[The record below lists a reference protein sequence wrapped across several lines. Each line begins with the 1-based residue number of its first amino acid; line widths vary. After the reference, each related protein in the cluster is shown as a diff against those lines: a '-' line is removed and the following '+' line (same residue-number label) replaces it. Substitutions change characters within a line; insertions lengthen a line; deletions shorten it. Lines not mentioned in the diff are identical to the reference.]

1 MKAKA
6 QAIDERKV
14 LDGNGAAAYGVM
26 LCKPTVV
33 AAYPITPMTPLIE
46 RLARFV
52 ADGQLKAETVEVEG
66 EHSALS
72 VLIGAS
78 NAGGRTF
85 TATSSQGL
93 AFMAEAYIKAAMDRI
108 PIVMVIVGRELAGP
122 DGVFSGQQDSL
133 TLRDAGWV
141 QIYTESCQEIL
152 DAIIMAY
159 RLAEDEEILLPV
171 NVCYDG
177 YYLSHLID
185 GVEVPA
191 QKDVDRFLAPLSKM
205 SRFKLDPEVGLTYGG
220 LAPPEIFTEYR
231 YAHLAALDRAKNK
244 IDAID
249 LEFKQF
255 FGRGYG
261 GQIEEYRM
269 EDAEIAL
276 ISMGSPSG
284 TAKAV
289 IDNKRDAG
297 VKVGLV
303 RVRALRPFP
312 KERLAK
318 ALQGQKAVGVLD
330 KNVCF
335 GWDCGVVLME
345 TKAALHEAGVMVP
358 AVGFIGG
365 LGNCDITKQ
374 HISRAIEAIDKA
386 AQGQPHKPVTWLNLE

>member
-1 MKAKA
+1 MKPKGQAKG
-6 QAIDERKV
+6 ELKV

-26 LCKPTVV
+26 LCRPDVV

-46 RLARFV
+46 HLARFV
-52 ADGQLKAETVEVEG
+52 ADGLLKAETVEMEG
-66 EHSALS
+66 EHSAIS

-141 QIYTESCQEIL
+141 QIYPESCQEIL
-152 DAIIMAY
+152 DSIIMAY

-191 QKDVDRFLAPLSKM
+191 QEDVDRFLAPLSNM
-205 SRFKLDPEVGLTYGG
+205 RRFRLDPEVGLTYAG
-220 LAPPEIFTEYR
+220 LATPDVFVEYR
-231 YAHLAALDRAKNK
+231 YKHMAALDRAKEK

-249 LEFKQF
+249 LEFQHS
-255 FGRGYG
+255 FGRSYS

-276 ISMGSPSG
+276 VSMGSPSG

-289 IDNKRDAG
+289 IDSKRDAG

-312 KERLAK
+312 KERMAK
-318 ALQGQKAVGVLD
+318 ALQGKRAVGVLD

-335 GWDCGVVLME
+335 GWGCGVVLME
-345 TKAALHEAGVMVP
+345 TRAALYESGVMVP
-358 AVGFIGG
+358 TVGFIGG
-365 LGNCDITKQ
+365 LGSGDISKQ
-374 HISRAIEAIDKA
+374 HIGRAIDAVDKA
-386 AQGQPHKPVTWLNLE
+386 ARGQPHKPVTWLNLE

>member
-6 QAIDERKV
+6 RAKNERKV

-26 LCKPTVV
+26 LCRPTVV
-33 AAYPITPMTPLIE
+33 AAYPITPMTPLLE
-46 RLARFV
+46 HLARFV
-52 ADGQLKAETVEVEG
+52 ADGQLRAEMVEVEG

-85 TATSSQGL
+85 TASSSQGL

-152 DAIIMAY
+152 DSIIMAY

-171 NVCYDG
+171 NVCYEG

-185 GVEVPA
+185 GVEVPT
-191 QKDVDRFLAPLSKM
+191 QEDVDSFLAPLSHM
-205 SRFKLDPEVGLTYGG
+205 RRFRLDPDVGLTYAG
-220 LAPPEIFTEYR
+220 LAAPEIFTEYR
-231 YAHLAALDRAKNK
+231 FKSMAALDRAKGM
-244 IDAID
+244 IDAVD
-249 LEFKQF
+249 LEFQQL

-276 ISMGSPSG
+276 VSKGSPSG

-289 IDNKRDAG
+289 IDDRRDAG
-297 VKVGLV
+297 MKVGLV

-318 ALQGQKAVGVLD
+318 VLQGKRAVGVLD

-345 TKAALHEAGVMVP
+345 TRAALYGSGVMVP
-358 AVGFIGG
+358 TVGFIGG
-365 LGNCDITKQ
+365 LGNCDITKE
-374 HISRAIEAIDKA
+374 HIGRAIDAVDKA
-386 AQGQPHKPVTWLNLE
+386 AQGQSYKPVTWLNLE

>member
-6 QAIDERKV
+6 RAKNERKV

-26 LCKPTVV
+26 LCRPNVV
-33 AAYPITPMTPLIE
+33 AAYPITPMTPLLE
-46 RLARFV
+46 HLARFA
-52 ADGQLKAETVEVEG
+52 ADGQLRAEMVEVEG

-85 TATSSQGL
+85 TASSSQGL

-152 DAIIMAY
+152 DSIIMAY

-171 NVCYDG
+171 NVCYEG

-185 GVEVPA
+185 GVEVPT
-191 QKDVDRFLAPLSKM
+191 QEDVDSFLAPLSNM
-205 SRFKLDPEVGLTYGG
+205 RRFRLDPEVGLTYAG
-220 LAPPEIFTEYR
+220 LAAPEIFTEYR
-231 YAHLAALDRAKNK
+231 FKNMVALDKAKGM

-249 LEFKQF
+249 LEFQQL

-276 ISMGSPSG
+276 VSMGSPSG
-284 TAKAV
+284 TARAV
-289 IDNKRDAG
+289 IDDRRHAG
-297 VKVGLV
+297 MKVGLV

-318 ALQGQKAVGVLD
+318 VLQGKRAVGVLD

-345 TKAALHEAGVMVP
+345 TRAALYGSGVMVP
-358 AVGFIGG
+358 TVGFIGG
-365 LGNCDITKQ
+365 LGNCDITKE
-374 HISRAIEAIDKA
+374 HIGRAIDAVDKA
-386 AQGQPHKPVTWLNLE
+386 ARGQPYKPVTWLNLE

>member
-1 MKAKA
+1 MKAKN
-6 QAIDERKV
+6 QAKGELKV

-26 LCKPTVV
+26 LCRPDIM

-52 ADGQLKAETVEVEG
+52 ADGLLMAETVEVEG
-66 EHSALS
+66 EHSAIS

-85 TATSSQGL
+85 TASSSQGL
-93 AFMAEAYIKAAMDRI
+93 AFMAEAYIKAATDRI
-108 PIVMVIVGRELAGP
+108 PIVMVIVGREMAGP
-122 DGVFSGQQDSL
+122 DGVYSGQQDSL

-141 QIYTESCQEIL
+141 QIYAESCQEIL
-152 DAIIMAY
+152 DSIIMAY

-171 NVCYDG
+171 NVCYEG

-185 GVEVPA
+185 GVKVPA
-191 QKDVDRFLAPLSKM
+191 QEDVDRFLAPLSKM
-205 SRFKLDPEVGLTYGG
+205 RRFRLDPEVGLTYAG
-220 LAPPEIFTEYR
+220 PPTPDIFAEYR
-231 YAHLAALDRAKNK
+231 YTHIAALDRAKEK

-249 LEFKQF
+249 LEFQQL

-269 EDAEIAL
+269 EDAAIAL

-289 IDNKRDAG
+289 IDSKRDAG
-297 VKVGLV
+297 MKVGLV
-303 RVRALRPFP
+303 KIRALRPFP

-318 ALQGQKAVGVLD
+318 ALQGKRAVGVLD

-335 GWDCGVVLME
+335 GWDGGVVLME
-345 TKAALHEAGVMVP
+345 TKAALYESGTMVP
-358 AVGFIGG
+358 TVGFIGG
-365 LGNCDITKQ
+365 LGSCDISKQ
-374 HISRAIEAIDKA
+374 HIERAIDTVDRA
-386 AQGQPHKPVTWLNLE
+386 ARGQPYKPVTWLNLE